1 MPDLAVWGGGLP
13 VSGRRLLVIHN
24 PVAGARRR
32 RRFRAVLEALE
43 AGGVR
48 VTVRDTTGRGDAER
62 IARDVATTGDAAA
75 MDAVVAAGGD
85 GTINEVVNGL
95 LARPAVGGNEGSG
108 RGVPPLGVLPLGTAN
123 VLAWELGLPGD
134 PAGLAAVLGSAP
146 ARRAHLGLAN
156 GRAFV
161 MMAGVGLDAR
171 VVEQVDPVLK
181 RLAGKG
187 AYAVETMRQI
197 LFHRPPCY
205 RVAVGGREWPVGAVI
220 VAKGRL
226 YGGRFVCAPR
236 ASLAEP
242 GLQVCL
248 FSRIGRRHALRYTAG
263 VVLGTIGGMRDYAV
277 VPAERVTVTG
287 PEGDAVQGDGDV
299 IARLPLTVSVAP
311 HPLPVLAP

>member
-32 RRFRAVLEALE
+32 RRFRGVLEALE
-43 AGGVR
+43 AGGAR

-62 IARDVATTGDAAA
+62 IAREVDAAG

-85 GTINEVVNGL
+85 GTVNEVVNGL
-95 LARPAVGGNEGSG
+95 LARPAGGGG
-108 RGVPPLGVLPLGTAN
+108 TGGKGVPPLGVLPLGTAN
-123 VLAWELGLPGD
+123 VLAWELGLPFD

-156 GRAFV
+156 GRAFA

-197 LFHRPPCY
+197 LFHRPSSY
-205 RVAVGGREWPVGAVI
+205 RVAVDGQEWEVGAVI
-220 VAKGRL
+220 MAKGRF

-236 ASLAEP
+236 ASLAER

-248 FSRIGRRHALRYTAG
+248 FSRIGRWHALRYTAG

-299 IARLPLTVSVAP
+299 IARLPLTVSVSP